1 MTALSRI
8 RWVVVLSVVA
18 ASALRGQNPTQGVQ
32 NATLRAALAAYDNLD
47 IPRAITLARQAL
59 SQRLVG
65 EDQARAWELL
75 GFAYSASDSLL
86 KAVDAFKQA
95 ILIDPDRQLDPAK
108 ISPKITSSF
117 LLALAQVLVV
127 RQLQVDSTT
136 FVAGQA
142 GQTGVPI
149 RFTVTSPARVRTRAV
164 SGATSVLIDSSIA
177 TGQVNLRWPA
187 QLANGDPVPA
197 GTYLI
202 IVDASAGQNTFSA
215 SQSVRIS
222 HGQVDTVPWLDKL
235 PGYDYLPETEFP
247 PQSGRPLAQALM
259 YGGAAIGGTVVLRN
273 NDLGSGGTG
282 PALAVGAGA
291 LLSGFIMS
299 LKKPAAQPARANILY
314 NRLLRDQLA
323 RRNADIARENV
334 TRRQQVRLTVVPVAR
349 TGGTR

>member
-1 MTALSRI
+1 MRHFGWLLVLAFASPTA
-8 RWVVVLSVVA
+8 A
-18 ASALRGQNPTQGVQ
+18 PAQNVQ
-32 NATLRAALAAYDNLD
+32 NATLRRAVAAYDNLD
-47 IPRAITLARQAL
+47 IGQAILLAKRAL
-59 SQRLVG
+59 SQRLAG

-127 RQLQVDSTT
+127 RQLQVDSAG
-136 FVAGQA
+136 FVAGQ
-142 GQTGVPI
+142 GQGGVPI

-164 SGATSVLIDSSIA
+164 SGPTSVVIDSSIA

-202 IVDASAGQNTFSA
+202 IVDAGAGQNTFSA
-215 SQSVRIS
+215 SQSVRIT

-273 NDLGSGGTG
+273 SDLGSGGTG

-291 LLSGFIMS
+291 LISGFIMS
-299 LKKPAAQPARANILY
+299 LKKPAAQPARANLLY

-323 RRNADIARENV
+323 RRNADIARGNQ
-334 TRRQQVRLTVVPVAR
+334 TPRQQVRLTVTPLPKAR
-349 TGGTR
+349 GA

>member
-1 MTALSRI
+1 MTAMSRI
-8 RWVVVLSVVA
+8 RWVVILSLVA
-18 ASALRGQNPTQGVQ
+18 ASAPLSAQNVQ
-32 NATLRAALAAYDNLD
+32 NAALRSALQAYDNLD
-47 IPRAITLARQAL
+47 ISRAISLARQAL
-59 SQRLVG
+59 SQRLG
-65 EDQARAWELL
+65 GDDQARAWELL

-117 LLALAQVLVV
+117 MLALAQVLVV
-127 RQLQVDSTT
+127 RQLQLDSAG
-136 FVAGQA
+136 FVAGQGA
-142 GQTGVPI
+142 LPI

-164 SGATSVLIDSSIA
+164 SGPTSVLIDSSIA

-187 QLANGDPVPA
+187 RLANGDPVPP
-197 GTYLI
+197 GNYLI
-202 IVDASAGQNTFSA
+202 IVDAAAGQTSFSA
-215 SQSVRIS
+215 SQPVRIS
-222 HGQVDTVPWLDKL
+222 HGQVDTVAWLDKL
-235 PGYDYLPETEFP
+235 PRYDYLPETEFP

-273 NDLGSGGTG
+273 SDLGSGGTG

-291 LLSGFIMS
+291 LISGFIMS
-299 LKKPAAQPARANILY
+299 LKKPAAQPARANLLY

-323 RRNADIARENV
+323 RRNADIARENQ
-334 TRRQQVRLTVVPVAR
+334 TRRQQVRLTVTPLPK

>member
-1 MTALSRI
+1 MSRI
-8 RWVVVLSVVA
+8 RWVVVMTLVA
-18 ASALRGQNPTQGVQ
+18 ASAPLGAQNVQ
-32 NATLRAALAAYDNLD
+32 NAALRSALQAYDNLD
-47 IPRAITLARQAL
+47 ISRAIALARQAL
-59 SQRLVG
+59 SQRLG
-65 EDQARAWELL
+65 GDDQARAWELL

-127 RQLQVDSTT
+127 RQLQVDSAT
-136 FVAGQA
+136 FVAGQ
-142 GQTGVPI
+142 GVGGVPI

-164 SGATSVLIDSSIA
+164 SGPTSVLIDSSIA

-187 QLANGDPVPA
+187 QLANGDPVPP

-202 IVDASAGQNTFSA
+202 IVDAGAGQNTFSA
-215 SQSVRIS
+215 SQSVRIT
-222 HGQVDTVPWLDKL
+222 HGQVDTLPWLDKL

-273 NDLGSGGTG
+273 SDLGSGGTG

-291 LLSGFIMS
+291 LISGFIMS
-299 LKKPAAQPARANILY
+299 LKKPAPQAARANLLY

-323 RRNADIARENV
+323 RRNADIARENQ
-334 TRRQQVRLTVVPVAR
+334 TRRQQVRMTVAPVAR
-349 TGGTR
+349 GTR

>member
-1 MTALSRI
+1 MTAMSRI
-8 RWVVVLSVVA
+8 RWVVMLSVVA

-47 IPRAITLARQAL
+47 ITRAITLARQAL
-59 SQRLVG
+59 SQRLAG

-117 LLALAQVLVV
+117 MLALAQVLVV

-136 FVAGQA
+136 FVAGQ
-142 GQTGVPI
+142 GTGGVPI

-164 SGATSVLIDSSIA
+164 SGPTSVVIDSSIA

-197 GTYLI
+197 GAYLI
-202 IVDASAGQNTFSA
+202 IADAGAGQNTFSA
-215 SQSVRIS
+215 SQSVRIT
-222 HGQVDTVPWLDKL
+222 HGQVDTLPWLDKL

-273 NDLGSGGTG
+273 SDLGSGGTG

-291 LLSGFIMS
+291 LISGFIMS
-299 LKKPAAQPARANILY
+299 LKKPAAQPARANLLY
-314 NRLLRDQLA
+314 NRLLREQLA
-323 RRNADIARENV
+323 RRNAGIARENQ
-334 TRRQQVRLTVVPVAR
+334 TRRQQVRMTVAPVAR
-349 TGGTR
+349 GTR

>member
-1 MTALSRI
+1 MTAMSRI
-8 RWVVVLSVVA
+8 RWVVVLSLVA
-18 ASALRGQNPTQGVQ
+18 ASAPPLGAQNVQ
-32 NATLRAALAAYDNLD
+32 NAALRSALQAYDNLD
-47 IPRAITLARQAL
+47 ISRAISLARQAL
-59 SQRLVG
+59 SQRLG
-65 EDQARAWELL
+65 GDDQARAWELL

-117 LLALAQVLVV
+117 MLALAQVLVV
-127 RQLQVDSTT
+127 RQLQVDSAG
-136 FVAGQA
+136 FVAGQ
-142 GQTGVPI
+142 GPGGGGVPI

-164 SGATSVLIDSSIA
+164 SGATSVVIDSSIA

-197 GTYLI
+197 GNYLI
-202 IVDASAGQNTFSA
+202 IVDAAAGQNTFSA
-215 SQSVRIS
+215 SQPVRIS
-222 HGQVDTVPWLDKL
+222 HGQVDTLPWLDKL

-273 NDLGSGGTG
+273 SDLGSGGTG
-282 PALAVGAGA
+282 PALVVGAGA
-291 LLSGFIMS
+291 LISGFVMS
-299 LKKPAAQPARANILY
+299 LKKPAAQPARANLLY

-323 RRNADIARENV
+323 RRNADIARENQ
-334 TRRQQVRLTVVPVAR
+334 TRRQQVRLTVAPLPK
-349 TGGTR
+349 TGGAR

>member
-1 MTALSRI
+1 MSRI
-8 RWVVVLSVVA
+8 RWVVVLTLVA
-18 ASALRGQNPTQGVQ
+18 ASALGAQNAQ
-32 NATLRAALAAYDNLD
+32 NATLRQALAAYDNLD
-47 IPRAITLARQAL
+47 IPRAIALARQAL
-59 SQRLVG
+59 SQRLG
-65 EDQARAWELL
+65 GDDQARAWELL

-117 LLALAQVLVV
+117 MLALAQVLVV
-127 RQLQVDSTT
+127 RQLQVDSAT
-136 FVAGQA
+136 FVAGV
-142 GQTGVPI
+142 GQGGVPI

-164 SGATSVLIDSSIA
+164 SGPTSVLIDSSIA

-187 QLANGDPVPA
+187 RLANGDPVPP
-197 GTYLI
+197 GNYLI
-202 IVDASAGQNTFSA
+202 IVDAAAGQNTFSA
-215 SQSVRIS
+215 SQPVRITQ
-222 HGQVDTVPWLDKL
+222 GQVDTLPWLDKM
-235 PGYDYLPETEFP
+235 PGYDYLPETEYP

-282 PALAVGAGA
+282 PALAVSAGA
-291 LLSGFIMS
+291 LISGFLMS
-299 LKKPAAQPARANILY
+299 LKKPSAQPARANILY

-323 RRNADIARENV
+323 RRNADIARENQ
-334 TRRQQVRLTVVPVAR
+334 TRRQQVRLTVVPLPK